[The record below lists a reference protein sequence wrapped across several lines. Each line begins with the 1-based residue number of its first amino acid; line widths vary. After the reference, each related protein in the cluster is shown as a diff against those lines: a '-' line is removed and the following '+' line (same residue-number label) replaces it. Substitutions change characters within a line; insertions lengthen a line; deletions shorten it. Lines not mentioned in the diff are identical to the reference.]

1 MKCIKAITDGSDE
14 LYINV
19 DRIDLVY
26 QVKGKWK
33 VSIANF
39 ELYITESDAK
49 EITHQV
55 KPRVK
60 VDYSKEIIKVIVEF
74 NRITGKNL
82 DIDPVALA
90 YSKLI
95 DKRFQEGAT
104 LEDFIKVIQFK
115 FDEWG
120 DNKEMAKFVIP
131 STLFRP
137 SKFTAYLQ
145 EAKNHELPIT
155 NTNTLAIF

>member
-1 MKCIKAITDGSDE
+1 MRFIKAITEGTNE
-14 LYINV
+14 FYINV
-19 DRIDLVY
+19 ESIDLVY
-26 QVKGKWK
+26 MLKDRWK
-33 VSIANF
+33 VSVGNSQ
-39 ELYITESDAK
+39 LYIKESDA
-49 EITHQV
+49 ITLIK
-55 KPRVK
+55 KPKPAPK

-95 DKRFQEGAT
+95 DKRFQEGAN

-115 FDEWG
+115 FNEWG
-120 DNKEMAKFVIP
+120 DDKMMSKFVDP
-131 STLFRP
+131 KTLFSP

-145 EAKNHELPIT
+145 EVKNQDLPT
-155 NTNTLAIF
+155 TDTNTLAIF